1 MTLSSPLFFIQV
13 KVNPGATR
21 GALPYQS
28 PLLNI
33 LLLLL
38 RLSFN
43 EQQPGHRQTGYRRH
57 WDTFNLQTLPS
68 PPLHSTRSNCLPGFA
83 RLLFFTELDLFLMKR
98 WPRVVERSNCR
109 TCETQPAPVTTV
121 FFFCLWGINQEP
133 VTCLLPLVPLGICIV
148 KRKTKEAAAHWW
160 SADAFFFRGASS
172 GQMFIWSLCFFVAVS
187 NSSRVQIP
195 KRHFNMYTTEPVY
208 PSLELLALCAWQI
221 QTLDF
226 QPSSIY

>member
-1 MTLSSPLFFIQV
+1 MTLSSPLFLIQV

-98 WPRVVERSNCR
+98 WPRVVERGNCR

-160 SADAFFFRGASS
+160 SADAFFFRGGPLQDRCSYGASVFLLRYLTALECRYQRDTS
-172 GQMFIWSLCFFVAVS
+172 TCTQQSL
-187 NSSRVQIP
+187 
-195 KRHFNMYTTEPVY
+195 
-208 PSLELLALCAWQI
+208 
-221 QTLDF
+221 
-226 QPSSIY
+226 SIHLWNF